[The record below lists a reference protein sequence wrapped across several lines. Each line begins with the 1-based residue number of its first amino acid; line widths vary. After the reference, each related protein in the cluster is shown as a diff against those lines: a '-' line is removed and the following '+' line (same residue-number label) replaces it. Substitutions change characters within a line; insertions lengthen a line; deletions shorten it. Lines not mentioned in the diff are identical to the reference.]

1 MNPHLGRR
9 VEPLTGGWQ
18 PGDVGLCSFSVDD
31 ENSAAPSSGGG
42 PGGESYVSLFL
53 LPTFSKKE
61 QFTFPPGSQ
70 VHWTTVCDALL
81 PHSRPQP
88 ILPAAKR
95 VWFRDTVRA
104 IFCTIQP
111 YSPSLQHQRYVDWEV
126 GRRLEASC
134 SRAQFDSATQ
144 FSSPGDL
151 PSSTAFSRLRW
162 QPGMPLS
169 CVRRLLSSWQR
180 MQSSWSLQ
188 PRSGRGF
195 TALTSSYPRKVV
207 TDPSWIGE
215 SWTGLCTSSRSRC
228 WRAGAWSNA
237 SSPRIGLQ
245 RSTWRTLPFMFR
257 SFCDTD
263 RSYGLRSK
271 VGHSSRGSSPSGSP
285 CLPVPLWRS

>member
-126 GRRLEASC
+126 GEAWTASGGIVLTRTIRLGYAIQFARRPPKFNGVLETSVAVWNAPVL
-134 SRAQFDSATQ
+134 REEIAVLLAKDAIELVPPAEIRQGFH
-144 FSSPGDL
+144 SPY
-151 PSSTAFSRLRW
+151 F
-162 QPGMPLS
+162 
-169 CVRRLLSSWQR
+169 
-180 MQSSWSLQ
+180 
-188 PRSGRGF
+188 
-195 TALTSSYPRKVV
+195 
-207 TDPSWIGE
+207 I
-215 SWTGLCTSSRSRC
+215 
-228 WRAGAWSNA
+228 
-237 SSPRIGLQ
+237 
-245 RSTWRTLPFMFR
+245 
-257 SFCDTD
+257 
-263 RSYGLRSK
+263 
-271 VGHSSRGSSPSGSP
+271 
-285 CLPVPLWRS
+285 VP